1 MTVLLYHDRFKSSL
15 KQVSYSPMPDIES
28 LGIDTIQLPHPH
40 GNISIGGLNEEMV
53 IILHQT
59 VGMANPVI
67 PANNLLKGI

>member
-1 MTVLLYHDRFKSSL
+1 
-15 KQVSYSPMPDIES
+15 MPDIES

-53 IILHQT
+53 MILHQT